1 MLTFCFE
8 IGSSWPRNLRAP
20 RASAEIKGSI
30 LRYSLLGNHSS
41 SSTAIFILTINPI
54 PSAESKEGHG
64 QLFLRWDLTSEGR
77 GMHSTKTQAA
87 GEWVGLGWFRGKPL
101 GLCHWFWLGLP
112 ELLYERKRG
121 QKRPAQECVALS
133 AWLWPGMRLPVSAE
147 KTDLRKTILLPPLP
161 EFPSASVT
169 EPPSGT
175 AGAAARSWLA
185 QATFWAIHS
194 QFLRVPFLL
203 D

>member
-41 SSTAIFILTINPI
+41 SSTAINPI

-112 ELLYERKRG
+112 ELLYREGKG
-121 QKRPAQECVALS
+121 PKEASPGMCGLA

-185 QATFWAIHS
+185 QATFWTIHS